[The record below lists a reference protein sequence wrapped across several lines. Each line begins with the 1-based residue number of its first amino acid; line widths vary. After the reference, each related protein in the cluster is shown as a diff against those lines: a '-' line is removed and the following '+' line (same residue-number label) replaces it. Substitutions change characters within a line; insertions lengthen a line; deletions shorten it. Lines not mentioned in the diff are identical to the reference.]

1 MNKTPVTSSLNLSPT
16 AGLLTVED
24 LRARG
29 KEEVQA
35 KVTSVTLAIPTLIR
49 VLELAREGIPD
60 DAQLHVFV
68 EQLMAQMYMRGTPLD
83 MEAYERAYQG
93 YQNECKELNLP
104 SSIETSR
111 VRKPDDVDAKVT
123 LSGSKEC
130 VRRVQRLLACIEYNG
145 GVGHSG
151 TFGISWDGDG
161 ADRIRINGLPKD
173 IDRKQFEAQSNYGG
187 EVEVVGEGE
196 KCYVLN
202 SSKDPNHPY
211 LKSRLV
217 WPAEEKA
224 FVEEAKTRRPFTGTA
239 GIYVA
244 RELTP
249 LSKAKVTAFLR
260 SQFPSLHIDDSDIE
274 EQHCTVV
281 YSKTCIRNLGTALP
295 KASPV
300 NPRVSGL
307 EFWEGHDKDGYLV
320 AKLVSSDLI
329 ERHKFW
335 LSEGAVHSFSPY
347 EPHVTLKTP
356 LKQTPRFQQELED
369 ANKFL
374 RTFQLDVTLGG
385 EVMEDLKAS
394 AFE

>member
-1 MNKTPVTSSLNLSPT
+1 MSKPTTSSLEMAAT
-16 AGLLTVED
+16 AGLLTVAD

-29 KEEVQA
+29 KDEIKS
-35 KVTSVTLAIPTLIR
+35 KVTSVSLAIPTLIR
-49 VLELAREGIPD
+49 ILELAREGIPD
-60 DAQLHVFV
+60 DAQLHIFV
-68 EQLMAQMYMRGTPLD
+68 EHLMTQMYMRGTPLD
-83 MEAYERAYQG
+83 MEAYSEAYEN
-93 YQNECKELNLP
+93 YLSECQELNLP
-104 SSIETSR
+104 ALTETSR

-151 TFGISWDGDG
+151 TFGITWDGDG
-161 ADRIRINGLPKD
+161 SDHIRIDGLPKD

-196 KCYVLN
+196 SCYVLN

-211 LKSRLV
+211 LKSRRV
-217 WPAEEKA
+217 WPAEETA
-224 FVEEAKTRRPFTGTA
+224 FVEESKTRRPFTGTA
-239 GIYVA
+239 GIYVS

-249 LSKAKVTAFLR
+249 LSKAKITAFLR
-260 SQFPSLHIDDSDIE
+260 SQFPSLPIDDSDIE

-281 YSKTCIRNLGTALP
+281 YSKTCVRSLDTALP
-295 KASPV
+295 SASPAHSQV
-300 NPRVSGL
+300 AGL
-307 EFWEGHDKDGYLV
+307 EYWEGHDKDGYLV
-320 AKLVSSDLI
+320 AKLIAPELV

-356 LKQTPRFQQELED
+356 LKQTPRLQQELAE
-369 ANKFL
+369 ANQFL
-374 RTFQLDVTLGG
+374 RTFQLDVTLAG
-385 EVMEDLKAS
+385 EVLEDLKAS

>member
-1 MNKTPVTSSLNLSPT
+1 MSKPTTSNLELAAT
-16 AGLLTVED
+16 AGLLTVSD

-29 KEEVQA
+29 KEEIKS
-35 KVTSVTLAIPTLIR
+35 KVTSVSLAIPTLIR
-49 VLELAREGIPD
+49 ILELAREGIPD
-60 DAQLHVFV
+60 DAQLHIFV
-68 EQLMAQMYMRGTPLD
+68 EHLMTQMYMRGTPLD
-83 MEAYERAYQG
+83 MEAYSEAYDN
-93 YQNECKELNLP
+93 YLSECRELNLP
-104 SSIETSR
+104 ALTETSR
-111 VRKPDDVDAKVT
+111 VRKPDDMDAKVK

-151 TFGISWDGDG
+151 TFGIAWDGDG
-161 ADRIRINGLPKD
+161 ADKIRIDGLPKD
-173 IDRKQFEAQSNYGG
+173 IDHKQFEAQSNYGG

-244 RELTP
+244 RDLTSF
-249 LSKAKVTAFLR
+249 SKAKITAFLR
-260 SQFPSLHIDDSDIE
+260 SQFPSLSISESDIE

-281 YSKTCIRNLGTALP
+281 YSKTCVRNPDTALP
-295 KASPV
+295 AASPAR
-300 NPRVSGL
+300 PKVSRL

-320 AKLVSSDLI
+320 AKLVDPKLI

-347 EPHVTLKTP
+347 EPHITLKTP
-356 LKQTPRFQQELED
+356 LKQTPQFQKELAA
-369 ANKFL
+369 ANEFL
-374 RTFQLDVTLGG
+374 RTIQLDVTLAG
-385 EVMEDLKAS
+385 EVREDLKAS

>member
-1 MNKTPVTSSLNLSPT
+1 MAAT
-16 AGLLTVED
+16 AGLLTVGD

-29 KEEVQA
+29 KEEIKSQ
-35 KVTSVTLAIPTLIR
+35 VTSVSLAIPTLIR
-49 VLELAREGIPD
+49 ILELAREGIPD
-60 DAQLHVFV
+60 DAQLHIFV
-68 EQLMAQMYMRGTPLD
+68 EHLMTQMYMRGTPLD
-83 MEAYERAYQG
+83 MEAYSEAYEN
-93 YQNECKELNLP
+93 YLSECQELNLP
-104 SSIETSR
+104 ALTETSR

-151 TFGISWDGDG
+151 TFGITWDGDG
-161 ADRIRINGLPKD
+161 ADRIRIDGLPKD

-187 EVEVVGEGE
+187 AVEVVGEGE
-196 KCYVLN
+196 TCFVLDN
-202 SSKDPNHPY
+202 STDPNYPY
-211 LKSRLV
+211 LKSRRV
-217 WPAEEKA
+217 WPAEETA

-239 GIYVA
+239 GVYVS

-249 LSKAKVTAFLR
+249 LSKAKITAFLR
-260 SQFPSLHIDDSDIE
+260 SQFPSLPIDDSDIE

-281 YSKTCIRNLGTALP
+281 YSKTCVRDLDTALP
-295 KASPV
+295 SAAPANIQVAS
-300 NPRVSGL
+300 L
-307 EFWEGHDKDGYLV
+307 EYWEGHDKDGYLV
-320 AKLVSSDLI
+320 AKLVAPELI

-356 LKQTPRFQQELED
+356 LKQTPRLQQELAE
-369 ANKFL
+369 ANRFL
-374 RTFQLDVTLGG
+374 RTFQLDVTLAG
-385 EVMEDLKAS
+385 EVLEDLKAS